1 MKRPG
6 VITFIG
12 WLLLIKSAMAA
23 VTALFAFVGLFT
35 DGTDLSSD
43 QLLIVGL
50 VEAGI
55 AVLFLWAGQN
65 LLFGNKNARTFI
77 GVIIRIRLVATV
89 VVMLTHHSGGY
100 LAVSMFG
107 AAIGVIALYA
117 LFVDKDSTAYFDGY
131 LPGEGA
137 ESTS

>member
-23 VTALFAFVGLFT
+23 VTALFAFVGLFV
-35 DGTDLSSD
+35 DGTNLDDD

-50 VEAGI
+50 VEALV
-55 AVLFLWAGQN
+55 AVLFLWAGQS
-65 LLFGNKNARTFI
+65 LLSGSKGGRTFI
-77 GVIIRIRLVATV
+77 GVIIGIRLLATV
-89 VVMLTHHSGGY
+89 VVMLTHHTGGY
-100 LAVSMFG
+100 LAVSAFA

-117 LFVDKDSTAYFDGY
+117 LFVDKDSTAYFDGTV
-131 LPGEGA
+131 PAEGA
-137 ESTS
+137 E